1 MRAGRNGYGYR
12 MRIKPEFYEVDEG
25 QGGVVVMRWRWRL
38 TAGNGQIESAAH
50 QSFASKAGAKRNLAR
65 TAGRLLASLA
75 RA

>member
-1 MRAGRNGYGYR
+1 MTAAQ
-12 MRIKPEFYEVDEG
+12 IDPEFYTTRELRD
-25 QGGVVVMRWRWRL
+25 GVMIDRWRWRL

-50 QSFASKAGAKRNLAR
+50 QSFATKAGAKRNLAR